1 MDSSEKSV
9 WETFTNDR
17 IGYFFLSFGLNLS
30 LGKQSLPLAALVLGL
45 VCKMPR
51 DYKRNI
57 APDGQL
63 WRALFFA
70 NGSARPSSS
79 ETVGSQPFLEPF
91 LLSWAAGASSTRG
104 ETMRP
109 ICVHPGAG
117 MGYSLKDSATE
128 WEAKRV

>member
-1 MDSSEKSV
+1 MDSLEKSV

-17 IGYFFLSFGLNLS
+17 IRFFFLSFGLNLS
-30 LGKQSLPLAALVLGL
+30 LGKQSLPLAAVLLGL

-57 APDGQL
+57 APDDQL
-63 WRALFFA
+63 WRALFFT

-79 ETVGSQPFLEPF
+79 ETVGSQSFLEPF
-91 LLSWAAGASSTRG
+91 LLSWTAGASCTPG
-104 ETMRP
+104 ERMSA

-117 MGYSLKDSATE
+117 MG
-128 WEAKRV
+128 